1 MKAMVGKVVG
11 LKMQDTAIV
20 EVVRFYTHAIY
31 KKKVRRTKRY
41 HVHTQR
47 LEVKRGQGVAFV
59 QTRPL
64 SKTKRWRI
72 TKTLN
77 REEKK

>member
-11 LKMQDTAIV
+11 LKMKDTAIV
-20 EVVRFYTHAIY
+20 EVVRFHTHAIY

-41 HVHTQR
+41 HVHTQSE
-47 LEVKRGQGVAFV
+47 EVIKGQRVAFI
-59 QTRPL
+59 QTKPL

-72 TKTLN
+72 VKTFV
-77 REEKK
+77 